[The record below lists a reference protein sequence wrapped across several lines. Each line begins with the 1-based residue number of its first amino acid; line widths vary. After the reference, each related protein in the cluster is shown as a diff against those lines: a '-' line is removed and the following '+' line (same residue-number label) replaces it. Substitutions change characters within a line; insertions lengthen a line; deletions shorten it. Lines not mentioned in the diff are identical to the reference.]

1 MTLSYHLDTNYPLL
15 YSTVLYCTV
24 LYSHQQHIR
33 GWDAIVERPVSR
45 QDHCGRC
52 EQGIVRGGRSSWALP
67 PHHCDIVVCC
77 VICDSLYVCGGSWV
91 LFCSVLS
98 CRSLLFS
105 FPTLG
110 SNGLNSAPFTFTSS
124 SYLIYCPSNTVYFY
138 SPNPTRPSLTLPLT
152 QGIDRLERLKGIPLK
167 LIAIEQFLEEQPQWR
182 GKLIFNMIGE
192 LGDWQTLFILSHL
205 LHCCAVASSFTWLTN
220 RVDPSPTHPFPFL
233 LFSSLPLSQHCLLL
247 LLDRETCLHLPLNNI
262 SLITA

>member
-1 MTLSYHLDTNYPLL
+1 MRLWRDRFPGKTIVAGESKGLL
-15 YSTVLYCTV
+15 EEFARLELCLRTIVISKSVAIFVTVSMFV
-24 LYSHQQHIR
+24 
-33 GWDAIVERPVSR
+33 GGVE
-45 QDHCGRC
+45 
-52 EQGIVRGGRSSWALP
+52 
-67 PHHCDIVVCC
+67 
-77 VICDSLYVCGGSWV
+77 
-91 LFCSVLS
+91 FCSVLS

-110 SNGLNSAPFTFTSS
+110 SNGLNSTPFTFTSS

-192 LGDWQTLFILSHL
+192 LGD
-205 LHCCAVASSFTWLTN
+205 
-220 RVDPSPTHPFPFL
+220 
-233 LFSSLPLSQHCLLL
+233 
-247 LLDRETCLHLPLNNI
+247 
-262 SLITA
+262 